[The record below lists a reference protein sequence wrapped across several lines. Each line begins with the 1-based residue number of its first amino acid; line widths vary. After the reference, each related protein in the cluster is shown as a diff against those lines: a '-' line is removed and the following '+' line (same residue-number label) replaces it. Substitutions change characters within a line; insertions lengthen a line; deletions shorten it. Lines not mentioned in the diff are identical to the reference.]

1 MPPIS
6 GTLTWCKGLHER
18 MKEPKLKIQE
28 LGPSI
33 TEREEYK
40 DVLKLYN
47 SITKAIK
54 EYEQT
59 KILQWEQEVE
69 ASSQEKLKQP
79 LLTKD
84 EMGILRVNFDPA
96 LTRLLREVRYFKLLN
111 LPVPENAAQ
120 IFSQDDFYRK

>member
-1 MPPIS
+1 
-6 GTLTWCKGLHER
+6 